1 MLTPHCTRPYS
12 EVAGF
17 EHLLRYKTQ
26 NAGCCK
32 ILLHPRWGS
41 SCYPATIFTTAPVK
55 TVRAAIHMLEREG
68 ERKGESRK
76 VCERGHGVHEGPL
89 AVA

>member
-1 MLTPHCTRPYS
+1 MLTAGCTRPYN

-17 EHLLRYKTQ
+17 EHLLRYRTQ

-41 SCYPATIFTTAPVK
+41 SCYPATLFTTAPVEAF
-55 TVRAAIHMLEREG
+55 VEALQMLEEQGAGATSQERE
-68 ERKGESRK
+68 
-76 VCERGHGVHEGPL
+76 
-89 AVA
+89 

>member
-1 MLTPHCTRPYS
+1 MLTEACTRPYN

-17 EHLLRYKTQ
+17 EQLLRYRTQ

-41 SCYPATIFTTAPVK
+41 SCYPATMFTTAPVEELEAAL
-55 TVRAAIHMLEREG
+55 RAAEEQLQQQ
-68 ERKGESRK
+68 
-76 VCERGHGVHEGPL
+76 
-89 AVA
+89 A